1 MANQLNLFQE
11 AKPFSSPI
19 SGLSYHPN
27 YISKQEAD
35 FLLAQIDAQ
44 IWLTDLKRRVQH
56 YGYKYDYRARR
67 IDTSMKIGALPEWLK
82 GLTTRFYREGVFPNM
97 PDQVIVNEYEAGQGI
112 SPHIDCEPCFE
123 ETIVSLSLN
132 SVAVM
137 DFSNDLTGEK
147 IAVLLEAQSIVVL
160 QGESRYDWKHGIA
173 GRQKDVFEGVV
184 YPRQR
189 RVSLTFRT
197 VIL

>member
-11 AKPFSSPI
+11 EKPFSSPI
-19 SGLSYHPN
+19 AGLSYQPN

-35 FLLAQIDAQ
+35 FLLTQIDAQ

-67 IDTSMKIGALPEWLK
+67 IDTTMKIGALPEWLK
-82 GLTTRFYREGVFPNM
+82 GLTTRFYTEGVFQNL

-123 ETIVSLSLN
+123 DTIVSISLN
-132 SVAVM
+132 STAVM
-137 DFSNDLTGEK
+137 EFANAREK
-147 IAVLLEAQSIVVL
+147 VHILLEPCSAVILKGVARYEWTHSIP
-160 QGESRYDWKHGIA
+160 A
-173 GRQKDVFEGVV
+173 RQKDVFEGTTF
-184 YPRQR
+184 PRNR
-189 RVSLTFRT
+189 RISLTFRR
-197 VIL
+197 VII